1 LSSLPIP
8 QSNLYSTSV
17 VRQTGKRAQEGRGS
31 VIEKKKEKG
40 EKTLAHDERSID
52 AFG

>member
-8 QSNLYSTSV
+8 QSVLIPHQLLD
-17 VRQTGKRAQEGRGS
+17 RRASARKGRVS
-31 VIEKKKEKG
+31 VIEKKEKEKR